1 MKRCLTVSQEYLKR
15 LATTCI
21 NASTHITPYGA
32 FFFCRSTASTHTH
45 THTHTAR
52 KHTQTQKRLAD
63 CRRCNTT
70 FRECK
75 PTTANE
81 NTTEKQGCNTTFR
94 ECKPNDLRPLQRR
107 CVVLHIDKSIS
118 LSLSQGK
125 RVGHHRVYTT
135 PDKSTAV
142 NRRRCIE
149 RYPPR
154 RYVSNDIPPTT
165 G

>member
-1 MKRCLTVSQEYLKR
+1 MQVH
-15 LATTCI
+15 AT
-21 NASTHITPYGA
+21 PFGA
-32 FFFCRSTASTHTH
+32 FFFFLPFDRKHTH
-45 THTHTAR
+45 THTQVYANA
-52 KHTQTQKRLAD
+52 KKVAD
-63 CRRCNTT
+63 RRRCNTT

-154 RYVSNDIPPTT
+154 RYFNNVDPPTT

>member
-1 MKRCLTVSQEYLKR
+1 MQV
-15 LATTCI
+15 
-21 NASTHITPYGA
+21 HITPLGA
-32 FFFCRSTASTHTH
+32 FFFCRSTASIHTH
-45 THTHTAR
+45 TYAYIHRPQVYANA
-52 KHTQTQKRLAD
+52 KKVAD
-63 CRRCNTT
+63 RRRCNTT

-149 RYPPR
+149 RYPPH
-154 RYVSNDIPPTT
+154 YCLSNDIPPTT

>member
-1 MKRCLTVSQEYLKR
+1 MQV
-15 LATTCI
+15 
-21 NASTHITPYGA
+21 HITPLGA
-32 FFFCRSTASTHTH
+32 FFFCRSTATRIHTH
-45 THTHTAR
+45 TQRPQVYANA
-52 KHTQTQKRLAD
+52 KRFAD
-63 CRRCNTT
+63 RRRCNTT

-135 PDKSTAV
+135 PDKSTAD

>member
-1 MKRCLTVSQEYLKR
+1 MQ
-15 LATTCI
+15 AHA
-21 NASTHITPYGA
+21 NALRGV
-32 FFFCRSTASTHTH
+32 FFCRSTTPH

-52 KHTQTQKRLAD
+52 KYTQTQKRLAD

-81 NTTEKQGCNTTFR
+81 NTTESKVATPLF
-94 ECKPNDLRPLQRR
+94 ESVSRPTYDHYNAVALCCTLTSQY
-107 CVVLHIDKSIS
+107 
-118 LSLSQGK
+118 LSHSRKASGF
-125 RVGHHRVYTT
+125 GHHRVYTT

>member
-1 MKRCLTVSQEYLKR
+1 MKRCLTVSQEYLKHS
-15 LATTCI
+15 TIICT
-21 NASTHITPYGA
+21 NASTHITPLGA
-32 FFFCRSTASTHTH
+32 FFFLPFDYATHTH
-45 THTHTAR
+45 THRPQAHANA
-52 KHTQTQKRLAD
+52 KRFAD
-63 CRRCNTT
+63 RRRCY
-70 FRECK
+70 
-75 PTTANE
+75 
-81 NTTEKQGCNTTFR
+81 TTFR

-154 RYVSNDIPPTT
+154 RYFNNVDPPTT